1 MRSLRVMPDG
11 CHGEVTGD
19 PAAITRQRSVA
30 GDPLGFRQLVE
41 YGATL
46 EAEGEP
52 SRIRARVEARGF
64 LLYSRTGKES
74 TVHNRVSEKCGMGLL
89 LAVLC
94 TSGVSAAQSGPS
106 VRIATPFATGHILA
120 DTAFKLEEFLEN
132 RGFTVT
138 VATSVLNE
146 QTINPQMTACDPNQR
161 VADIMLTGGQPIQ
174 DWAPQYFFF
183 NGPYVIADYDH
194 FENVWFSDLGEEA
207 RDLMSQNGN
216 LAALGTVYRGFRQ
229 FTSNSPINGPA
240 DFVDLLL
247 RLPAVPD
254 WISVWS
260 SLGVQP
266 VTVPLGG
273 IYEALRTGQAEASEG
288 DLTQITSLELYE
300 VQTHLSLTSHL
311 VGFGLAMANE
321 CFLSSLSSG
330 DRNKVKHELEA
341 AVDFGSQKMFTTEAA
356 QLANLDALGMT
367 IITPNAA
374 AIRTAAEPAINNLF
388 ATKWTV
394 TTWAEVLDLQ

>member
-1 MRSLRVMPDG
+1 MNRRL
-11 CHGEVTGD
+11 
-19 PAAITRQRSVA
+19 SVA
-30 GDPLGFRQLVE
+30 CGLGV
-41 YGATL
+41 
-46 EAEGEP
+46 
-52 SRIRARVEARGF
+52 
-64 LLYSRTGKES
+64 
-74 TVHNRVSEKCGMGLL
+74 M
-89 LAVLC
+89 LAALC
-94 TSGVSAAQSGPS
+94 TSGAGAAPPAGPT
-106 VRIATPFATGHILA
+106 VRIATPFAAGHILA

-132 RGFTVT
+132 RGFNVT

-146 QTINPQMTACDPNQR
+146 QTINPQMTACDPTQR

-183 NGPYVIADYDH
+183 NGPYVIEDYDH
-194 FENVWFSDLGEEA
+194 FESVWFSHLGDEA
-207 RDLMSQNGN
+207 RALMSQNGN

-240 DFVDLLL
+240 EFVDLKL

-254 WISVWS
+254 WIAVWS

-273 IYEALRTGQAEASEG
+273 IYEALRTGAADASEG
-288 DLTQITSLELYE
+288 DLTQITSLRLYE

-321 CFLSSLSSG
+321 CFLSSLSSS
-330 DRNKVKHELEA
+330 DRNKVTHELQA
-341 AVDFGSQKMFTTEAA
+341 AVDFGSQRMFATEAS
-356 QLANLDALGMT
+356 QLANLQTLGMT
-367 IITPNAA
+367 VVTPDAA
-374 AIRTAAEPAINNLF
+374 AIRAAAEPAINNLF

-394 TTWAEVLDLQ
+394 TTWAEVLGL